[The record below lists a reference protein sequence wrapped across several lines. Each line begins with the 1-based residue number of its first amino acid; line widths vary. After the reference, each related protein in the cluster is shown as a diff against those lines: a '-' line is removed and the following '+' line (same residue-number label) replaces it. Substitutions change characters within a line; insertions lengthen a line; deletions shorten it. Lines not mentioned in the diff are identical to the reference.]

1 MIDKLKELENLENK
15 YKEIGRINS
24 EIESIIANIKN
35 EAGISR
41 EKELLKENERLAEDL
56 KAFHE
61 KMKVREE
68 EIGRLKNSNAVLI
81 EELKE
86 AKKVRRNGE
95 IDKFQNI
102 LAEKMN
108 VELESGVTR
117 RLSNYAEEMKR
128 KVKMLERNLSHEF
141 SDEADSL
148 RDELKKINE
157 KIGNFL
163 EKSNRKTFENKVFL
177 QEESSVFHNKIKEET
192 ALKEGEFLFE
202 REKKRFV
209 FEKLIGLKGF
219 NFLGIISIFLGVFLV
234 FRTQFAKI
242 LANNYVKSSASYL
255 LGMFFLFAGEKFYQK
270 NKKHF
275 AVGLIGGGIGILYLT
290 TLLSTLY
297 LKLYPMTAGLF
308 ISVILTG
315 LVVILSLRY
324 DSQIIGVLSLIGGYL
339 PYGAYIWVNRS
350 NVQIYYVLAYSL
362 ILQGIVL
369 GVSWKKDWIYSKIFG
384 FVTGV
389 VNMTGLIYYLNH
401 SIHDKIT
408 AFFYIIIFTTAYS
421 FIFLNSH
428 KKENRQSNIIDYIF
442 LSLNLIIK
450 FSLIYSLFDKTT
462 PSWLKAVLVGTVG
475 IIYGFFGD
483 RLKDNKV
490 AKIFYIVALGSF
502 ILIIPLIVPEKF
514 VVIAWGAETALLYF
528 FYRKYKN
535 KEMRYGTI
543 AIYLVS
549 LVSNLIVR
557 EEKYLLVY
565 IQDLMIISFSFIFY
579 FLIKQKNYKTEVRIL
594 NGVFKY
600 LIFAYSIFFINKVVS
615 DAVTS
620 FEAINYGKD
629 VLFGI
634 LLSLF
639 TLRLITYKIKKLQDS
654 FSLKFLVIIEIIY
667 LLFINMFNCVKY
679 IFGSG
684 EWVEENLYS
693 RYPPINF
700 QIYLILL
707 VFVNIYLFM
716 VAKNDIHLCFFRE
729 KEKKPLWILGES
741 MYFLFVA
748 NIILRIY
755 EQSNMLFLGAGLA
768 LDIVGLLLCG
778 YLVWKGF
785 RVPNRNVRRI
795 GLGIGIFF
803 VAKSFLWDFLRF
815 DNSYK
820 LIAYFS
826 MGAILIGTSYIYQT
840 ALKKLEQEVKESLRD
855 KDFGKGEKN
864 EENK

>member
-15 YKEIGRINS
+15 YKEIKRINS
-24 EIESIIANIKN
+24 EIGSIIANIKN

-41 EKELLKENERLAEDL
+41 EKELLEENERLAKDL

-61 KMKVREE
+61 KMKDREE

-86 AKKVRRNGE
+86 AKKVRRNSE

-128 KVKMLERNLSHEF
+128 KVKMLERNLSCEF

-148 RDELKKINE
+148 RDELKKING
-157 KIGNFL
+157 KISDFL

-234 FRTQFAKI
+234 FRTQFVKI
-242 LANNYVKSSASYL
+242 LSNNYVKSSASYL

-339 PYGAYIWVNRS
+339 PYGAYVWVNRS

-408 AFFYIIIFTTAYS
+408 AFFYIVIFTTAYS

-428 KKENRQSNIIDYIF
+428 KKENRQSNIIDYVF
-442 LSLNLIIK
+442 LSLNLIVK

-549 LVSNLIVR
+549 LVSNLIMR

-565 IQDLMIISFSFIFY
+565 IQDLMIISFSFVLY
-579 FLIKQKNYKTEVRIL
+579 FLIKQKSYKKEVRIL
-594 NGVFKY
+594 NGIFKY
-600 LIFAYSIFFINKVVS
+600 LIFTYSVFFINKVVVN
-615 DAVTS
+615 AVTS
-620 FEAINYGKD
+620 FKVINYGED
-629 VLFGI
+629 IF
-634 LLSLF
+634 LSLSVSLF
-639 TLRLITYKIKKLQDS
+639 VLRTVTYKVKKLQDS
-654 FSLKFLVIIEIIY
+654 FSLKFLIIIEIIY
-667 LLFINMFNCVKY
+667 LLFINMINLTLYFFGWSSDILKERVPISY
-679 IFGSG
+679 IFPFF
-684 EWVEENLYS
+684 L
-693 RYPPINF
+693 PI
-700 QIYLILL
+700 LI
-707 VFVNIYLFM
+707 NIYLFM
-716 VAKNDIHLCFFRE
+716 VAKNDIHLCFF
-729 KEKKPLWILGES
+729 KKNEKKPLWILGES
-741 MYFLFVA
+741 IYFLCVA

-755 EQSNMLFLGAGLA
+755 EHSGVLILGAGLA

-785 RVPNRNVRRI
+785 RVPNRNIRRI

-840 ALKKLEQEVKESLRD
+840 ALKKLEQEVKESLSE
-855 KDFGKGEKN
+855 KDFGKGEKD

>member
-1 MIDKLKELENLENK
+1 MIDKIKELENLENK
-15 YKEIGRINS
+15 YKEIGKINS

-41 EKELLKENERLAEDL
+41 EKELLEDNERLAKDL

-61 KMKVREE
+61 KMKVKEE

-86 AKKVRRNGE
+86 ARKIRRNGE

-117 RLSNYAEEMKR
+117 RLSNYAEKMKR

-157 KIGNFL
+157 KIGHFL

-234 FRTQFAKI
+234 FRTQFVKI

-255 LGMFFLFAGEKFYQK
+255 LGMFFLFTGEKFYQK

-339 PYGAYIWVNRS
+339 PYGAYIWVNKS

-389 VNMTGLIYYLNH
+389 VNMTGLVYYLNY

-408 AFFYIIIFTTAYS
+408 AFFYIVIFTTAYS

-450 FSLIYSLFDKTT
+450 FSLIYSLFDKAT
-462 PSWLKAVLVGTVG
+462 PSWLKAILVGTVG

-514 VVIAWGAETALLYF
+514 VVVAWGAETALLYF

-565 IQDLMIISFSFIFY
+565 IQDLMIILFSFVLY
-579 FLIKQKNYKTEVRIL
+579 FLIKQKSYKTEVRIL
-594 NGVFKY
+594 NGIFKY
-600 LIFAYSIFFINKVVS
+600 LIFAYSIFFINKVVF
-615 DAVTS
+615 DVVTS
-620 FEAINYGKD
+620 FETINYGKD
-629 VLFGI
+629 VLFGV
-634 LLSLF
+634 LFSLF
-639 TLRLITYKIKKLQDS
+639 ILRTVTYKIKKLQDS
-654 FSLKFLVIIEIIY
+654 FSLRFLVIIEIIY
-667 LLFINMFNCVKY
+667 LLFINM
-679 IFGSG
+679 
-684 EWVEENLYS
+684 
-693 RYPPINF
+693 INF
-700 QIYLILL
+700 ILYISGWSWNIQEEKIPISYLLSLILL
-707 VFVNIYLFM
+707 IFVNLYLFI
-716 VAKNDIHLCFFRE
+716 VAKNDIHLCFF
-729 KEKKPLWILGES
+729 KKNEKKPLWILGES
-741 MYFLFVA
+741 IYFLCVA

-755 EQSNMLFLGAGLA
+755 EHSGVLILGAGLA

-785 RVPNRNVRRI
+785 KVPNRNVRRI

-840 ALKKLEQEVKESLRD
+840 ALKKLEQEVKESLSGT
-855 KDFGKGEKN
+855 DFGEGEKD

>member
-15 YKEIGRINS
+15 YKKIGRINS

-41 EKELLKENERLAEDL
+41 EKELLEENERLAKDL

-157 KIGNFL
+157 KIGDFL
-163 EKSNRKTFENKVFL
+163 EKSNRKTFENKTFL

-192 ALKEGEFLFE
+192 ALKEREFLFE

-401 SIHDKIT
+401 SVHDKIT
-408 AFFYIIIFTTAYS
+408 AFFYIVIFTTAYS

-514 VVIAWGAETALLYF
+514 VVVAWGAETALLYF

-565 IQDLMIISFSFIFY
+565 IQDLMIISFSFVLY
-579 FLIKQKNYKTEVRIL
+579 FLIKQKSYKTEVRIL
-594 NGVFKY
+594 NGIFKY
-600 LIFAYSIFFINKVVS
+600 LIFTYSIFFANKVVF
-615 DAVTS
+615 DVVTS
-620 FEAINYGKD
+620 FETINYGKD
-629 VLFGI
+629 VLFGV
-634 LLSLF
+634 LFSLF
-639 TLRLITYKIKKLQDS
+639 ILRTVTYKIKKLQDS

-667 LLFINMFNCVKY
+667 LLFINM
-679 IFGSG
+679 
-684 EWVEENLYS
+684 
-693 RYPPINF
+693 INF
-700 QIYLILL
+700 ILYISGWSWNIQEEKIPISYLLSLILL
-707 VFVNIYLFM
+707 IFVNFYLFI
-716 VAKNDIHLCFFRE
+716 VAKNDIHLCFF
-729 KEKKPLWILGES
+729 KKNEKKPLWILEES
-741 MYFLFVA
+741 IYFLCVA

-855 KDFGKGEKN
+855 KDFEKGEKN

>member
-41 EKELLKENERLAEDL
+41 EKELLEENERLAKDL

-61 KMKVREE
+61 KMKDREE

-86 AKKVRRNGE
+86 AKKVRRNSE

-128 KVKMLERNLSHEF
+128 KVKILERNLSHEF
-141 SDEADSL
+141 SDEADAL
-148 RDELKKINE
+148 RDELKKVNE
-157 KIGNFL
+157 KIGDFL

-339 PYGAYIWVNRS
+339 PYGAYIWVNKS

-389 VNMTGLIYYLNH
+389 VNMTGLVYYLNY
-401 SIHDKIT
+401 SIHNKIT
-408 AFFYIIIFTTAYS
+408 AFFYIVIFTTAYS

-502 ILIIPLIVPEKF
+502 ILIIPLIVPEEF
-514 VVIAWGAETALLYF
+514 VVVAWGAETALLYF
-528 FYRKYKN
+528 FYKKYKN

-565 IQDLMIISFSFIFY
+565 IQDLMIISFSFVLY
-579 FLIKQKNYKTEVRIL
+579 FRIKPKNYKTEVRIL
-594 NGVFKY
+594 NGIFKY
-600 LIFAYSIFFINKVVS
+600 LIFAYSIFFINKAVFN
-615 DAVTS
+615 AVTS
-620 FEAINYGKD
+620 FETINYGKD

-639 TLRLITYKIKKLQDS
+639 TLRLVTYKIKKLQDS

-667 LLFINMFNCVKY
+667 LLFINM
-679 IFGSG
+679 
-684 EWVEENLYS
+684 
-693 RYPPINF
+693 INF
-700 QIYLILL
+700 ILYISGWSWNIQEEKIPISYLLSLILL
-707 VFVNIYLFM
+707 IFVNFYLFI
-716 VAKNDIHLCFFRE
+716 VAKNDIHLCFF
-729 KEKKPLWILGES
+729 KKNEKKPLWILGES
-741 MYFLFVA
+741 IYFLCVA

-755 EQSNMLFLGAGLA
+755 EHSGVLILGAGLA

-785 RVPNRNVRRI
+785 KVPNRNIRRI

-803 VAKSFLWDFLRF
+803 VAKSFFWDFLRF
-815 DNSYK
+815 DNFYK

-840 ALKKLEQEVKESLRD
+840 ALKKLEQEVKESLSD
-855 KDFGKGEKN
+855 TDFGKGEKN

>member
-41 EKELLKENERLAEDL
+41 EKELLEENERLAKDL

-68 EIGRLKNSNAVLI
+68 ETGRLKNSNAVLI

-86 AKKVRRNGE
+86 ARKIRRNGE

-128 KVKMLERNLSHEF
+128 KVKMLERNLSCEF

-148 RDELKKINE
+148 RDELKKIDG
-157 KIGNFL
+157 KIGDFL

-339 PYGAYIWVNRS
+339 PYGAYIWVNKS

-389 VNMTGLIYYLNH
+389 VNMTGLVYYLNH

-408 AFFYIIIFTTAYS
+408 AFFYIVIFTTAYS

-514 VVIAWGAETALLYF
+514 VVVAWGAETALLYF

-535 KEMRYGTI
+535 REMRYGTI
-543 AIYLVS
+543 VIYLVS

-565 IQDLMIISFSFIFY
+565 IQDLMIISFSFVLY
-579 FLIKQKNYKTEVRIL
+579 FLIKQKSYKTEVRIL
-594 NGVFKY
+594 NGIFKY
-600 LIFAYSIFFINKVVS
+600 LIFAYSIFFINKVVFN
-615 DAVTS
+615 AVTS

-639 TLRLITYKIKKLQDS
+639 TLRLVTYKIKKLQDS

-667 LLFINMFNCVKY
+667 LLFINM
-679 IFGSG
+679 
-684 EWVEENLYS
+684 
-693 RYPPINF
+693 INF
-700 QIYLILL
+700 ILYISGWSWNVQEEKIPISYLLSLILL
-707 VFVNIYLFM
+707 IFVNLYLFI
-716 VAKNDIHLCFFRE
+716 VAKNDIHLCFFR
-729 KEKKPLWILGES
+729 KNEKKPLWILGES
-741 MYFLFVA
+741 IYFLCVA

-755 EQSNMLFLGAGLA
+755 EHSGVLILGAGLA

-840 ALKKLEQEVKESLRD
+840 ALKKLEQEVKESLSD
-855 KDFGKGEKN
+855 TDFGKGEKN

>member
-15 YKEIGRINS
+15 YKEIGKLNS
-24 EIESIIANIKN
+24 EIESIIENIKN

-41 EKELLKENERLAEDL
+41 EKELLEDNERLAKDL
-56 KAFHE
+56 KTFHE
-61 KMKVREE
+61 KIKVREE

-95 IDKFQNI
+95 IDRFQNI

-108 VELESGVTR
+108 VELENGVTR
-117 RLSNYAEEMKR
+117 RISNYEEEMKR

-148 RDELKKINE
+148 RGELKKINE
-157 KIGNFL
+157 KIGDFL

-339 PYGAYIWVNRS
+339 PYGAYIWVNKS
-350 NVQIYYVLAYSL
+350 NVQIYYVLVYSL

-389 VNMTGLIYYLNH
+389 VNMTGLVYYLNH

-408 AFFYIIIFTTAYS
+408 AFFYIVIFTTAYS

-462 PSWLKAVLVGTVG
+462 PSWLKAVLVATVG

-502 ILIIPLIVPEKF
+502 ILIIPLIVPEEF
-514 VVIAWGAETALLYF
+514 VVVAWGAETALLYF

-565 IQDLMIISFSFIFY
+565 IQDLMIISFSFVLY
-579 FLIKQKNYKTEVRIL
+579 FLIKQKSYKKEVRIL
-594 NGVFKY
+594 NGIFKY
-600 LIFAYSIFFINKVVS
+600 LIFIYSIFFINKVVF
-615 DAVTS
+615 DVVTS
-620 FEAINYGKD
+620 FKMINYGED
-629 VLFGI
+629 IF
-634 LLSLF
+634 LSLLVSLF
-639 TLRLITYKIKKLQDS
+639 VLRTVTYKTKKLQDS
-654 FSLKFLVIIEIIY
+654 FSLKFLIIIEIIY
-667 LLFINMFNCVKY
+667 LLFINMINLILYFFGWSSDILKERVPISY
-679 IFGSG
+679 IFPFF
-684 EWVEENLYS
+684 L
-693 RYPPINF
+693 PI
-700 QIYLILL
+700 L
-707 VFVNIYLFM
+707 VNIYLFM
-716 VAKNDIHLCFFRE
+716 VAKNDIHLCFF
-729 KEKKPLWILGES
+729 KKNEKKPLWILGES
-741 MYFLFVA
+741 IYFLFVA

-755 EQSNMLFLGAGLA
+755 EHSGVLILGAGLA

-840 ALKKLEQEVKESLRD
+840 ALKKLEQEVKESLSGT
-855 KDFGKGEKN
+855 DFGKGEKN

>member
-41 EKELLKENERLAEDL
+41 EKELLEENERLAKDL

-61 KMKVREE
+61 KMKIREE

-86 AKKVRRNGE
+86 ARKIRRNSE

-102 LAEKMN
+102 LAEKLN

-128 KVKMLERNLSHEF
+128 KVKMLEKNLSHEF

-148 RDELKKINE
+148 RDELKKING
-157 KIGNFL
+157 KIGDFL

-177 QEESSVFHNKIKEET
+177 QEESSVFHNKIKEEA

-234 FRTQFAKI
+234 FRIQFAKI

-339 PYGAYIWVNRS
+339 PYGAYILVNRS

-401 SIHDKIT
+401 SIHDKIM
-408 AFFYIIIFTTAYS
+408 AFFYIVIFTTVYS

-502 ILIIPLIVPEKF
+502 ILIIPLIVSEQF
-514 VVIAWGAETALLYF
+514 VVVAWGAETALLYF

-565 IQDLMIISFSFIFY
+565 IQDLMIISFSFVLY
-579 FLIKQKNYKTEVRIL
+579 FLIKQKSYKTEVRIL
-594 NGVFKY
+594 NGIFKY
-600 LIFAYSIFFINKVVS
+600 LIFTYSIFFINKVVFNI
-615 DAVTS
+615 VTS
-620 FEAINYGKD
+620 FEKINYGKD
-629 VLFGI
+629 ALFCI
-634 LLSLF
+634 LVSLF
-639 TLRLITYKIKKLQDS
+639 ILRTVTYRVKKLQDS
-654 FSLKFLVIIEIIY
+654 FSLRFLVIIEIIY
-667 LLFINMFNCVKY
+667 LLFINMYNFFLY
-679 IFGSG
+679 FSG
-684 EWVEENLYS
+684 WSWNIQEEKI
-693 RYPPINF
+693 PIS
-700 QIYLILL
+700 YLLSLILL
-707 VFVNIYLFM
+707 IFVNLYLFI

-741 MYFLFVA
+741 IYFLFVA

-840 ALKKLEQEVKESLRD
+840 ALKKLEKEVKESLSD

>member
-41 EKELLKENERLAEDL
+41 EKELLEENERLVKDL

-86 AKKVRRNGE
+86 AKKVRRNSE

-102 LAEKMN
+102 LAEKMK

-128 KVKMLERNLSHEF
+128 KVKMLEKNLSHEF

-148 RDELKKINE
+148 RDELKKING
-157 KIGNFL
+157 KIGDFL
-163 EKSNRKTFENKVFL
+163 EKSNRKTVENKVVL

-234 FRTQFAKI
+234 FRIQFAKI

-408 AFFYIIIFTTAYS
+408 AFFYIVIFTTAYS

-450 FSLIYSLFDKTT
+450 FSLIYSLFDNTT

-514 VVIAWGAETALLYF
+514 VVVAWGAETALLYF

-535 KEMRYGTI
+535 REMRYGTI

-565 IQDLMIISFSFIFY
+565 IQDLMIISFSFVLY
-579 FLIKQKNYKTEVRIL
+579 FLIKQKSYKTEVRIL
-594 NGVFKY
+594 NGIFKY
-600 LIFAYSIFFINKVVS
+600 LIFAYSIFFINKVVF
-615 DAVTS
+615 DVVTS

-629 VLFGI
+629 VLFGV
-634 LLSLF
+634 LFSLF
-639 TLRLITYKIKKLQDS
+639 ILRTVTYKIKKLQDS

-667 LLFINMFNCVKY
+667 LLFINM
-679 IFGSG
+679 
-684 EWVEENLYS
+684 
-693 RYPPINF
+693 INF
-700 QIYLILL
+700 ILYISGWSWNIQEEKIPISYLLSLILL
-707 VFVNIYLFM
+707 IFVNFYLFI
-716 VAKNDIHLCFFRE
+716 VAKNDIHLCFF
-729 KEKKPLWILGES
+729 KKNEKKPLWILGES
-741 MYFLFVA
+741 IYFLCVA

-755 EQSNMLFLGAGLA
+755 EHSGVLILGAGLA
-768 LDIVGLLLCG
+768 LDIIGLLLCG

-785 RVPNRNVRRI
+785 KVPNRNIRRI

-840 ALKKLEQEVKESLRD
+840 ALKKLEQEVKESLSD
-855 KDFGKGEKN
+855 ADFGKGEKN

>member
-128 KVKMLERNLSHEF
+128 KVKMLEKNLSHEF

-148 RDELKKINE
+148 RDELKKING
-157 KIGNFL
+157 KIGDFL

-192 ALKEGEFLFE
+192 VLKEGEFLFE

-389 VNMTGLIYYLNH
+389 VNMTGLIYYLNY

-408 AFFYIIIFTTAYS
+408 AFFYIVIFTTAYS

-502 ILIIPLIVPEKF
+502 ILIIPLIVPEEF

-535 KEMRYGTI
+535 REMRYGTI

-557 EEKYLLVY
+557 EETYLLVY
-565 IQDLMIISFSFIFY
+565 IQDLMIISFSFVLH
-579 FLIKQKNYKTEVRIL
+579 FLIKQKSYKTEVRIL
-594 NGVFKY
+594 NGIFKY
-600 LIFAYSIFFINKVVS
+600 LIFAYSIFFINKVIFNV
-615 DAVTS
+615 VTS

-639 TLRLITYKIKKLQDS
+639 TLRLVTYKIKKLQDS

-667 LLFINMFNCVKY
+667 LLFINM
-679 IFGSG
+679 
-684 EWVEENLYS
+684 
-693 RYPPINF
+693 INF
-700 QIYLILL
+700 ILYISGWSWNVQEEKIPISYLLSLILL
-707 VFVNIYLFM
+707 IFVNLYLFI
-716 VAKNDIHLCFFRE
+716 VSKNDIHLCFF
-729 KEKKPLWILGES
+729 KKNEKKPLWILGES
-741 MYFLFVA
+741 IYFLCVA

-755 EQSNMLFLGAGLA
+755 EHSGVLILGAGLA

-840 ALKKLEQEVKESLRD
+840 ALKKLEQEVKESLSD
-855 KDFGKGEKN
+855 TDFGKGEKN

>member
-41 EKELLKENERLAEDL
+41 EKELLEENERLAKDL

-128 KVKMLERNLSHEF
+128 KVKMLERNLSCEF

-148 RDELKKINE
+148 RDELKKING
-157 KIGNFL
+157 KIGDFL

-389 VNMTGLIYYLNH
+389 VNMTGLVYYLNY

-408 AFFYIIIFTTAYS
+408 AFFYIVIFTTAYS

-565 IQDLMIISFSFIFY
+565 IQDLMIISFSFVLY
-579 FLIKQKNYKTEVRIL
+579 FLIKQKSYKKEVRIL
-594 NGVFKY
+594 NGIFKY
-600 LIFAYSIFFINKVVS
+600 LIFAYSIFFINKVVFNV
-615 DAVTS
+615 VTS
-620 FEAINYGKD
+620 FETINYGKD
-629 VLFGI
+629 VLFGV
-634 LLSLF
+634 LFSLF
-639 TLRLITYKIKKLQDS
+639 ILRTVTYKIKKLQDS

-667 LLFINMFNCVKY
+667 LLFINM
-679 IFGSG
+679 
-684 EWVEENLYS
+684 
-693 RYPPINF
+693 INF
-700 QIYLILL
+700 ILYISGWSWNIQEEKIPISYLLSLILL
-707 VFVNIYLFM
+707 IFVNFYLFI
-716 VAKNDIHLCFFRE
+716 VAKNDIHLCFF
-729 KEKKPLWILGES
+729 KKNEKKPLWILGES
-741 MYFLFVA
+741 IYFLCVA

-755 EQSNMLFLGAGLA
+755 EHSGVLILGAGLA

-840 ALKKLEQEVKESLRD
+840 ALKKLEQEVKESLSD
-855 KDFGKGEKN
+855 TDFGKGEKN

>member
-41 EKELLKENERLAEDL
+41 EKELLEENERLAKDL

-128 KVKMLERNLSHEF
+128 KVKMLERNLFHEF

-148 RDELKKINE
+148 RDELKKING
-157 KIGNFL
+157 KIGAFL
-163 EKSNRKTFENKVFL
+163 EKSNKKTFENKMFL

-192 ALKEGEFLFE
+192 ALKEVEFLFE

-350 NVQIYYVLAYSL
+350 NIQIYYVLAYSL

-408 AFFYIIIFTTAYS
+408 AFFYIVIFTTAYS

-565 IQDLMIISFSFIFY
+565 IQDLMMISFSFVLY
-579 FLIKQKNYKTEVRIL
+579 FLIKQKSYKTEVRIL
-594 NGVFKY
+594 NGIFKY
-600 LIFAYSIFFINKVVS
+600 LIFTYSIFFVNKVVFNI
-615 DAVTS
+615 VTS

-629 VLFGI
+629 VLFGV
-634 LLSLF
+634 LFSLF
-639 TLRLITYKIKKLQDS
+639 ILRTVTYKIKKLQDS
-654 FSLKFLVIIEIIY
+654 FSLRFLVIIEIIY
-667 LLFINMFNCVKY
+667 LLFINM
-679 IFGSG
+679 
-684 EWVEENLYS
+684 
-693 RYPPINF
+693 INF
-700 QIYLILL
+700 ILYISGWSWNIQEEKIPISYLLSLILL
-707 VFVNIYLFM
+707 IFVNLYLFI
-716 VAKNDIHLCFFRE
+716 VAKNDIHLCFF
-729 KEKKPLWILGES
+729 KKNEKKPLWILGES
-741 MYFLFVA
+741 IYFLCVA

-755 EQSNMLFLGAGLA
+755 EHSGVLILGAGLA

-785 RVPNRNVRRI
+785 RVPNRNIRRI

-803 VAKSFLWDFLRF
+803 VAKSFLLDFLRF

-840 ALKKLEQEVKESLRD
+840 ALKKLEQEVKESLSD
-855 KDFGKGEKN
+855 TDFGKGEKN

>member
-41 EKELLKENERLAEDL
+41 EKELLEENERLVKDL

-86 AKKVRRNGE
+86 AKKVRRNSE

-102 LAEKMN
+102 LAEKMK

-128 KVKMLERNLSHEF
+128 KVKMLEKNLSHEF

-148 RDELKKINE
+148 RDELKKING
-157 KIGNFL
+157 KIGDFL

-234 FRTQFAKI
+234 FRIQFAKI

-408 AFFYIIIFTTAYS
+408 AFFYIVIFTTAYS

-450 FSLIYSLFDKTT
+450 FSLIYSLFDNTT

-514 VVIAWGAETALLYF
+514 VVVAWGAETALLYF

-535 KEMRYGTI
+535 REMRYGTI

-565 IQDLMIISFSFIFY
+565 IQDLMIISFSFVLY
-579 FLIKQKNYKTEVRIL
+579 FLIKQKSYKTEVRIL
-594 NGVFKY
+594 NGIFKY
-600 LIFAYSIFFINKVVS
+600 LIFAYSIFFINKVVF
-615 DAVTS
+615 DVVTS

-629 VLFGI
+629 VLFGV
-634 LLSLF
+634 LFSLF
-639 TLRLITYKIKKLQDS
+639 ILRTVTYKIKKLQDS

-667 LLFINMFNCVKY
+667 LLFINM
-679 IFGSG
+679 
-684 EWVEENLYS
+684 
-693 RYPPINF
+693 INF
-700 QIYLILL
+700 ILYISGWSWNIQEEKIPISYLLSLILL
-707 VFVNIYLFM
+707 IFVNFYLFI
-716 VAKNDIHLCFFRE
+716 VAKNDIHLCFF
-729 KEKKPLWILGES
+729 KKNEKKPLWILGES
-741 MYFLFVA
+741 IYFLCVA

-755 EQSNMLFLGAGLA
+755 EDSGVLILGAGLA

-840 ALKKLEQEVKESLRD
+840 ALKKLEQEVKESLSD
-855 KDFGKGEKN
+855 KNFGKGEKN

>member
-24 EIESIIANIKN
+24 EIESIISNIKN
-35 EAGISR
+35 EVGISR
-41 EKELLKENERLAEDL
+41 EKELLEENERLAKDL

-68 EIGRLKNSNAVLI
+68 EIRRLKNSNAVLI

-86 AKKVRRNGE
+86 VKKVRRNRE

-117 RLSNYAEEMKR
+117 KLSNYAEEMKR

-148 RDELKKINE
+148 RYELKKINE
-157 KIGNFL
+157 KIGDFL

-192 ALKEGEFLFE
+192 ALKEREFLFE

-242 LANNYVKSSASYL
+242 LSNNYVKSSASYL

-339 PYGAYIWVNRS
+339 PYGAYIWVNKS
-350 NVQIYYVLAYSL
+350 NVRIYYVLAYSL

-389 VNMTGLIYYLNH
+389 VNMAGLVYYLNY

-408 AFFYIIIFTTAYS
+408 AFFYIVIFTTAYS

-450 FSLIYSLFDKTT
+450 FSLIYSLFDKAT

-502 ILIIPLIVPEKF
+502 ILIIPLIVPEEF
-514 VVIAWGAETALLYF
+514 VVVAWGAETALLYF

-535 KEMRYGTI
+535 REMRYGTI

-557 EEKYLLVY
+557 EEKYLLMY
-565 IQDLMIISFSFIFY
+565 IQDLMIISFSFVLY
-579 FLIKQKNYKTEVRIL
+579 FLIKQKSYKTEVRIL
-594 NGVFKY
+594 NGIFKY
-600 LIFAYSIFFINKVVS
+600 LIFTYSIFFINKVVFNV
-615 DAVTS
+615 VTS
-620 FEAINYGKD
+620 FETINYGKD
-629 VLFGI
+629 VLFGV
-634 LLSLF
+634 LFSLF
-639 TLRLITYKIKKLQDS
+639 ILRTVTYKIKRLQDS

-667 LLFINMFNCVKY
+667 LLFINM
-679 IFGSG
+679 
-684 EWVEENLYS
+684 
-693 RYPPINF
+693 INF
-700 QIYLILL
+700 ILYISGWSWNIQEEKIPISYPLSLILL
-707 VFVNIYLFM
+707 IFVNFYLFM
-716 VAKNDIHLCFFRE
+716 VAKNDIHLCFF
-729 KEKKPLWILGES
+729 KKNEKKPLWILGES
-741 MYFLFVA
+741 IYFLCVA

-755 EQSNMLFLGAGLA
+755 EHSGVLILGAGLA

-855 KDFGKGEKN
+855 KDFGKGEKD

>member
-128 KVKMLERNLSHEF
+128 KVKILEKNLDGEF

-148 RDELKKINE
+148 RDELKKING
-157 KIGNFL
+157 KIGDFL

-202 REKKRFV
+202 KEKKRFV

-408 AFFYIIIFTTAYS
+408 AFFYIVIFTTAYS

-535 KEMRYGTI
+535 REMRYGTI

-565 IQDLMIISFSFIFY
+565 IQDLMIISFSFVLY
-579 FLIKQKNYKTEVRIL
+579 FLIKQKSYKKEVRIL
-594 NGVFKY
+594 NGIFKY
-600 LIFAYSIFFINKVVS
+600 LIFAYSIFFINKVIFNV
-615 DAVTS
+615 VTS

-639 TLRLITYKIKKLQDS
+639 TLRLVTYKIKKLQDS

-667 LLFINMFNCVKY
+667 LLFINM
-679 IFGSG
+679 
-684 EWVEENLYS
+684 
-693 RYPPINF
+693 INF
-700 QIYLILL
+700 ILYISGWSWNVQEEKIPISYLLSLILL
-707 VFVNIYLFM
+707 IFVNLYLFI
-716 VAKNDIHLCFFRE
+716 VAKNDIHLCFFR
-729 KEKKPLWILGES
+729 KNEKKPLWILGES
-741 MYFLFVA
+741 IYFLCVA

-755 EQSNMLFLGAGLA
+755 EHSGVLILGAGLA

-785 RVPNRNVRRI
+785 KVPNRNVRRI

-840 ALKKLEQEVKESLRD
+840 ALKKLEQEVKESLSD
-855 KDFGKGEKN
+855 TDFGKGEKN

>member
-41 EKELLKENERLAEDL
+41 EKELLEENERLSKDL

-148 RDELKKINE
+148 RYELKKINE
-157 KIGNFL
+157 KIGDFL

-339 PYGAYIWVNRS
+339 PYGAYIWVNKS

-389 VNMTGLIYYLNH
+389 VNMTGLVYYLNY

-408 AFFYIIIFTTAYS
+408 AFFYIVIFTTAYS

-428 KKENRQSNIIDYIF
+428 KKENRQSTTYAVISDGNFNIGSQKGKENIESIKKSTKQEANKLEKIDYSQMQKEVEQDVATIQAFAKNVGGATDEAYRTMFIAEHRMFTHKVDEKGNPIKDPEILKKINEEADAKGLDRTKYLKQQLEKGRNIYLLHELSDQERNQLQKVTYTDPKTGKTESKYVVAFNGIF
-442 LSLNLIIK
+442 NDRNSAAK
-450 FSLIYSLFDKTT
+450 FAVQNYVAGRDEKTGDINKRLYKDAYFVHH
-462 PSWLKAVLVGTVG
+462 PKANNAFSELLVAG
-475 IIYGFFGD
+475 YEKMFE
-483 RLKDNKV
+483 
-490 AKIFYIVALGSF
+490 GSF
-502 ILIIPLIVPEKF
+502 
-514 VVIAWGAETALLYF
+514 GNLLGMD
-528 FYRKYKN
+528 N
-535 KEMRYGTI
+535 S
-543 AIYLVS
+543 S
-549 LVSNLIVR
+549 LQAMN
-557 EEKYLLVY
+557 
-565 IQDLMIISFSFIFY
+565 MM
-579 FLIKQKNYKTEVRIL
+579 KQ
-594 NGVFKY
+594 
-600 LIFAYSIFFINKVVS
+600 
-615 DAVTS
+615 
-620 FEAINYGKD
+620 YGKD
-629 VLFGI
+629 DLYLGSHSRGTLTVSNALKALNTEDNREKKLLSNTTVKMVGPAADVTRADGYLSQLQTGKERTASNGSIRIENHASDPVGSMPI
-634 LLSLF
+634 LLGGNPATTSENNLN
-639 TLRLITYKIKKLQDS
+639 KG
-654 FSLKFLVIIEIIY
+654 LVERISD
-667 LLFINMFNCVKY
+667 
-679 IFGSG
+679 IFGDNSS
-684 EWVEENLYS
+684 VHNC
-693 RYPPINF
+693 
-700 QIYLILL
+700 
-707 VFVNIYLFM
+707 
-716 VAKNDIHLCFFRE
+716 H
-729 KEKKPLWILGES
+729 
-741 MYFLFVA
+741 
-748 NIILRIY
+748 
-755 EQSNMLFLGAGLA
+755 
-768 LDIVGLLLCG
+768 
-778 YLVWKGF
+778 
-785 RVPNRNVRRI
+785 
-795 GLGIGIFF
+795 GLGQRQCITDGYRTEGDLKMGNEQTIFNLN
-803 VAKSFLWDFLRF
+803 KS
-815 DNSYK
+815 
-820 LIAYFS
+820 
-826 MGAILIGTSYIYQT
+826 
-840 ALKKLEQEVKESLRD
+840 
-855 KDFGKGEKN
+855 KGE
-864 EENK
+864 

>member
-15 YKEIGRINS
+15 YKEIGKLNS

-41 EKELLKENERLAEDL
+41 EKELLEENERLAKDL
-56 KAFHE
+56 KSFHE
-61 KMKVREE
+61 KVKIREE

-157 KIGNFL
+157 KIGDFL

-339 PYGAYIWVNRS
+339 PYGAYIWMNRS

-389 VNMTGLIYYLNH
+389 INMTGLVYYLNY

-408 AFFYIIIFTTAYS
+408 AFFYIVIFTTAYS

-428 KKENRQSNIIDYIF
+428 KKENRQSNIIDYVF

-502 ILIIPLIVPEKF
+502 ILIIPLIVPEEF
-514 VVIAWGAETALLYF
+514 VVVAWGAETALLYF

-543 AIYLVS
+543 VIYLVS

-565 IQDLMIISFSFIFY
+565 IQDLMIISFSFVLY
-579 FLIKQKNYKTEVRIL
+579 FLIKQKSYKKDVRIL
-594 NGVFKY
+594 NGIFKY
-600 LIFAYSIFFINKVVS
+600 LIFVYSIFFINKVVFNI
-615 DAVTS
+615 VTS

-629 VLFGI
+629 VLFGV
-634 LLSLF
+634 LFSLF
-639 TLRLITYKIKKLQDS
+639 ILRTVTYKIKKLQDS
-654 FSLKFLVIIEIIY
+654 FSLRFLVIIEIIY
-667 LLFINMFNCVKY
+667 LLFINM
-679 IFGSG
+679 
-684 EWVEENLYS
+684 
-693 RYPPINF
+693 INF
-700 QIYLILL
+700 FLYISGWSWNIQEEKIPISYPLFLILL
-707 VFVNIYLFM
+707 IFVNLYLFI
-716 VAKNDIHLCFFRE
+716 VAKNDIHLCFF
-729 KEKKPLWILGES
+729 KKNEKKPLWILGES
-741 MYFLFVA
+741 IYFLCAA

-755 EQSNMLFLGAGLA
+755 EHSDMLSLGAGLA

-785 RVPNRNVRRI
+785 KVPNRNVRRI

-840 ALKKLEQEVKESLRD
+840 ALKKLEQEVKESLSD
-855 KDFGKGEKN
+855 TDFGKGEKN

>member
-41 EKELLKENERLAEDL
+41 EKELLEENERMAKDL

-86 AKKVRRNGE
+86 AKKVRRNSE
-95 IDKFQNI
+95 IDRFQNI

-128 KVKMLERNLSHEF
+128 KVKMLERNLSCEF

-148 RDELKKINE
+148 RDELKKING

-192 ALKEGEFLFE
+192 ALKEGEILFE

-234 FRTQFAKI
+234 FRTQFVKI
-242 LANNYVKSSASYL
+242 LSNNYVKSSASYL

-339 PYGAYIWVNRS
+339 PYGAYIWVNKS

-401 SIHDKIT
+401 SIHDKIM
-408 AFFYIIIFTTAYS
+408 AFFYIVIFTTAYS

-514 VVIAWGAETALLYF
+514 VVVAWGAETALLYF

-565 IQDLMIISFSFIFY
+565 IQDLMIISFSFVLY
-579 FLIKQKNYKTEVRIL
+579 FLIKQKSYKTEVRIL
-594 NGVFKY
+594 NGIFKY
-600 LIFAYSIFFINKVVS
+600 LIFTYSIFFINKVVFNI
-615 DAVTS
+615 VTS

-629 VLFGI
+629 VLFGV
-634 LLSLF
+634 LFSLF
-639 TLRLITYKIKKLQDS
+639 ILRTVTYKIKKLQDS

-667 LLFINMFNCVKY
+667 LLFINM
-679 IFGSG
+679 
-684 EWVEENLYS
+684 
-693 RYPPINF
+693 INF
-700 QIYLILL
+700 ILYISGWSWNIQEEKIPISYPLSLILL
-707 VFVNIYLFM
+707 IFVNFYLFM
-716 VAKNDIHLCFFRE
+716 VAKNDIHLCFF
-729 KEKKPLWILGES
+729 KKNEKKPLWILEES
-741 MYFLFVA
+741 IYFLCVA

-840 ALKKLEQEVKESLRD
+840 ALKKLEKEVKDSLSDR
-855 KDFGKGEKN
+855 DFGKGEKN
-864 EENK
+864 EENN

>member
-1 MIDKLKELENLENK
+1 MIDKIKELENLENK

-35 EAGISR
+35 DAGINR
-41 EKELLKENERLAEDL
+41 EKELLEENERLAKDL

-148 RDELKKINE
+148 RDELRKING
-157 KIGNFL
+157 KIGDFL

-242 LANNYVKSSASYL
+242 LSNNYVKSSASYL

-408 AFFYIIIFTTAYS
+408 AFFYIVIFTTAYS

-428 KKENRQSNIIDYIF
+428 KKENRQSNIIDYVF
-442 LSLNLIIK
+442 LSLNLIVK

-502 ILIIPLIVPEKF
+502 ILIIPLIVPEEF
-514 VVIAWGAETALLYF
+514 VVVAWGAETALLYF

-549 LVSNLIVR
+549 LVSNLIMR

-565 IQDLMIISFSFIFY
+565 IQDLMIISFSFVLY
-579 FLIKQKNYKTEVRIL
+579 FLIKQKSYKKEVRIL
-594 NGVFKY
+594 NGIFKY
-600 LIFAYSIFFINKVVS
+600 LIFTYSVFFINKVVVN
-615 DAVTS
+615 AVTS
-620 FEAINYGKD
+620 FKVINYGED
-629 VLFGI
+629 IF
-634 LLSLF
+634 LSLSVSLF
-639 TLRLITYKIKKLQDS
+639 VLRTVTYKVKKLQDS
-654 FSLKFLVIIEIIY
+654 FSLKFLIIIEIIY
-667 LLFINMFNCVKY
+667 LLFINMINLTLYFFGWSSDILKERVPISY
-679 IFGSG
+679 IFPFF
-684 EWVEENLYS
+684 L
-693 RYPPINF
+693 PI
-700 QIYLILL
+700 LI
-707 VFVNIYLFM
+707 NIYLFM
-716 VAKNDIHLCFFRE
+716 VAKNDIHLCFF
-729 KEKKPLWILGES
+729 KKNEKKPLWILGES
-741 MYFLFVA
+741 IYFLCVA

-755 EQSNMLFLGAGLA
+755 EHSGVLILGAGLA

-785 RVPNRNVRRI
+785 RVPNRNIRRI

-840 ALKKLEQEVKESLRD
+840 ALKKLEQEVKESLSE
-855 KDFGKGEKN
+855 KDFGKGEKD

>member
-1 MIDKLKELENLENK
+1 MIDKIKELENLENK
-15 YKEIGRINS
+15 YKEIGKLNS

-41 EKELLKENERLAEDL
+41 EKKLLEKNERLAKDL
-56 KAFHE
+56 KVFHE

-128 KVKMLERNLSHEF
+128 KVKMLERNLYHEF

-148 RDELKKINE
+148 RDELKKIDG
-157 KIGNFL
+157 KIGDFL

-339 PYGAYIWVNRS
+339 PYGAYIWVNKS

-389 VNMTGLIYYLNH
+389 VNMTGLVYYLNY

-408 AFFYIIIFTTAYS
+408 AFFYIVIFTTAYS

-428 KKENRQSNIIDYIF
+428 KKENRQSNIIDYVF

-514 VVIAWGAETALLYF
+514 VVVAWGAETALLYF

-543 AIYLVS
+543 VIYLVS

-565 IQDLMIISFSFIFY
+565 IQDLMIISFSFVLY
-579 FLIKQKNYKTEVRIL
+579 FLIKQKSYKKEVRIL
-594 NGVFKY
+594 NGIFKY
-600 LIFAYSIFFINKVVS
+600 LIFAYSIFFINKVVIN
-615 DAVTS
+615 AVTS
-620 FEAINYGKD
+620 FKVINYGED
-629 VLFGI
+629 IF
-634 LLSLF
+634 LSLLVSLF
-639 TLRLITYKIKKLQDS
+639 VLRTVTYKVKKLQDS
-654 FSLKFLVIIEIIY
+654 FSLKFLIIVEIIY
-667 LLFINMFNCVKY
+667 LLFINM
-679 IFGSG
+679 
-684 EWVEENLYS
+684 
-693 RYPPINF
+693 IN
-700 QIYLILL
+700 LILYFFGWSSDILKEKILISYVFSLILTIL
-707 VFVNIYLFM
+707 VNLYLFM
-716 VAKNDIHLCFFRE
+716 VAKKDIHLCFFRE

-741 MYFLFVA
+741 IYFLCVA

-755 EQSNMLFLGAGLA
+755 EHSGVLILGAGLA

-803 VAKSFLWDFLRF
+803 VAKSFLLDFLRF

-840 ALKKLEQEVKESLRD
+840 ALKKLEQEVKESLGA
-855 KDFGKGEKN
+855 KDFGEGEKN

>member
-1 MIDKLKELENLENK
+1 MINKLKELENLENK

-41 EKELLKENERLAEDL
+41 EKELLEENERLAKDL

-61 KMKVREE
+61 KVKIREE

-128 KVKMLERNLSHEF
+128 KVKMLERNLSCEF

-148 RDELKKINE
+148 RDELKKIDG
-157 KIGNFL
+157 KIGDFL

-339 PYGAYIWVNRS
+339 PYGAYIWVNKS

-389 VNMTGLIYYLNH
+389 VNMTGLVYYLNY

-408 AFFYIIIFTTAYS
+408 AFFYIVIFTTAYS

-502 ILIIPLIVPEKF
+502 ILIIPLIVPEEF

-565 IQDLMIISFSFIFY
+565 IQDLMIISFSFVLY
-579 FLIKQKNYKTEVRIL
+579 FLIKQKSYKTEVRIL
-594 NGVFKY
+594 NGIFKY
-600 LIFAYSIFFINKVVS
+600 LIFAYSIFFINKVVF
-615 DAVTS
+615 DVVTS
-620 FEAINYGKD
+620 FKMINYGED
-629 VLFGI
+629 IF
-634 LLSLF
+634 LSLLVSLF
-639 TLRLITYKIKKLQDS
+639 VLRTVTYKAKKLQDS
-654 FSLKFLVIIEIIY
+654 FSLKFLIIIEIIY
-667 LLFINMFNCVKY
+667 LLFINMINLILYFFGWSSDILKERVPISY
-679 IFGSG
+679 IFPFF
-684 EWVEENLYS
+684 L
-693 RYPPINF
+693 PI
-700 QIYLILL
+700 L
-707 VFVNIYLFM
+707 VNIYLFM

-741 MYFLFVA
+741 MYFLFIA

-785 RVPNRNVRRI
+785 KVPNRNVRRI

-840 ALKKLEQEVKESLRD
+840 ALKKLEQEVKESLSD
-855 KDFGKGEKN
+855 KDLGKGEKD

>member
-41 EKELLKENERLAEDL
+41 EKELLEENERLTKDL

-86 AKKVRRNGE
+86 AKKVRRNSE

-108 VELESGVTR
+108 VELENGVTR

-128 KVKMLERNLSHEF
+128 KVKMLERNLSCEF

-148 RDELKKINE
+148 RDELKKIDG

-234 FRTQFAKI
+234 FRIQFAKI

-339 PYGAYIWVNRS
+339 PYGAYILVNRS

-408 AFFYIIIFTTAYS
+408 AFFYIVIFTTAYS

-514 VVIAWGAETALLYF
+514 VVVAWGAETALLYF

-565 IQDLMIISFSFIFY
+565 IQDLMMISFSFVLY

-594 NGVFKY
+594 NGIFKY
-600 LIFAYSIFFINKVVS
+600 LIFTYSIFFVNKVVFNI
-615 DAVTS
+615 VTS

-629 VLFGI
+629 VLFGV
-634 LLSLF
+634 LFSLF
-639 TLRLITYKIKKLQDS
+639 ILRTVTYKIKKLQDS
-654 FSLKFLVIIEIIY
+654 FSLRFLVIIEIIY
-667 LLFINMFNCVKY
+667 LLFINM
-679 IFGSG
+679 
-684 EWVEENLYS
+684 
-693 RYPPINF
+693 INF
-700 QIYLILL
+700 ILYISGWSWNIQEEKIPISYLLSLILL
-707 VFVNIYLFM
+707 IFVNFYLFI
-716 VAKNDIHLCFFRE
+716 VSKNDIHLCFF
-729 KEKKPLWILGES
+729 KKNEKKPLWILGES
-741 MYFLFVA
+741 IYFLCVA

-755 EQSNMLFLGAGLA
+755 EHSGVLILGAGLA

-803 VAKSFLWDFLRF
+803 VAKSFLLDFLRF

-840 ALKKLEQEVKESLRD
+840 ALKKLEQEVKESLSD
-855 KDFGKGEKN
+855 TDFGKGEKN

>member
-41 EKELLKENERLAEDL
+41 EKELLEENERLAKDL

-128 KVKMLERNLSHEF
+128 KVKMLERNLSCEF

-148 RDELKKINE
+148 RDELKKING
-157 KIGNFL
+157 KIGDFL

-255 LGMFFLFAGEKFYQK
+255 LGMFFLFAGERFYQK

-401 SIHDKIT
+401 SVNDKIA
-408 AFFYIIIFTTAYS
+408 AFFYIVIFTTAYS

-514 VVIAWGAETALLYF
+514 VVVAWGAETALLYF

-535 KEMRYGTI
+535 REMRYGTI

-565 IQDLMIISFSFIFY
+565 IQDLMIISFSFILY
-579 FLIKQKNYKTEVRIL
+579 FLIKQKSYKKEVRIL
-594 NGVFKY
+594 NGIFKY
-600 LIFAYSIFFINKVVS
+600 LIFTYSIFFINKVVIN
-615 DAVTS
+615 AVTS
-620 FEAINYGKD
+620 FKVINYGED
-629 VLFGI
+629 IF
-634 LLSLF
+634 LSLLVSLF
-639 TLRLITYKIKKLQDS
+639 VLRTVTYKAKKLQDS
-654 FSLKFLVIIEIIY
+654 FSLKFLIIIEIIY
-667 LLFINMFNCVKY
+667 LLFINMINLILYFFGWSSDILKERVPISY
-679 IFGSG
+679 IFPFF
-684 EWVEENLYS
+684 L
-693 RYPPINF
+693 PI
-700 QIYLILL
+700 LI
-707 VFVNIYLFM
+707 NIYLFM
-716 VAKNDIHLCFFRE
+716 VAKNDIHLCFF
-729 KEKKPLWILGES
+729 KKNEKKPLWILGES
-741 MYFLFVA
+741 IYFLFVA

-785 RVPNRNVRRI
+785 KVPNRNVRRI

-840 ALKKLEQEVKESLRD
+840 ALKKLEQEVKESLSD
-855 KDFGKGEKN
+855 TDFGKGEKN

>member
-15 YKEIGRINS
+15 YKEIGKLNS

-41 EKELLKENERLAEDL
+41 EKELLEENERLAKDL

-61 KMKVREE
+61 KVKIREE

-81 EELKE
+81 EEWKE
-86 AKKVRRNGE
+86 AKKVRKNGE

-108 VELESGVTR
+108 VELESGVTK

-128 KVKMLERNLSHEF
+128 KVKILERNLSCEF

-148 RDELKKINE
+148 RDELKKING
-157 KIGNFL
+157 KIGDFL

-177 QEESSVFHNKIKEET
+177 QEESSVFHNKIKEEA

-339 PYGAYIWVNRS
+339 PYGAYIWVNKS

-389 VNMTGLIYYLNH
+389 VNMTGLVYYLNYN
-401 SIHDKIT
+401 IHDKIT
-408 AFFYIIIFTTAYS
+408 AFFYIVIFTTAYS

-502 ILIIPLIVPEKF
+502 ILIIPLIVPEEF
-514 VVIAWGAETALLYF
+514 VVVAWGAETALLYF

-557 EEKYLLVY
+557 EETYLLVH
-565 IQDLMIISFSFIFY
+565 IQDLMIISFSFVLY
-579 FLIKQKNYKTEVRIL
+579 FLIKQKSYKKEVRIL
-594 NGVFKY
+594 NGIFKY
-600 LIFAYSIFFINKVVS
+600 LIFVYSIFFINKAVFNV
-615 DAVTS
+615 VTS
-620 FEAINYGKD
+620 FKMIDYGED
-629 VLFGI
+629 IF
-634 LLSLF
+634 LSLLVSLF
-639 TLRLITYKIKKLQDS
+639 VLRTVTYKVKKLQDS
-654 FSLKFLVIIEIIY
+654 FSLKFLIIIEIIY
-667 LLFINMFNCVKY
+667 LLFINMINLIQYFFGWSSDILKERVPISY
-679 IFGSG
+679 IFPFF
-684 EWVEENLYS
+684 L
-693 RYPPINF
+693 PI
-700 QIYLILL
+700 L
-707 VFVNIYLFM
+707 VNIYLFM
-716 VAKNDIHLCFFRE
+716 VAKNDIHLCFF
-729 KEKKPLWILGES
+729 KKNEKKPLWILGES
-741 MYFLFVA
+741 IYFLFVA

-785 RVPNRNVRRI
+785 KVPNRNVRRI

>member
-1 MIDKLKELENLENK
+1 MIDKIKELENLENK
-15 YKEIGRINS
+15 YKEIGKLNS

-41 EKELLKENERLAEDL
+41 EKELLEDNERLAKDL
-56 KAFHE
+56 TAFHE

-128 KVKMLERNLSHEF
+128 KVKMLERNLYHEF

-148 RDELKKINE
+148 RDELKKIDG
-157 KIGNFL
+157 KIGDFL

-234 FRTQFAKI
+234 FRTQFVKI

-275 AVGLIGGGIGILYLT
+275 AVELIGGGIGILYLT

-297 LKLYPMTAGLF
+297 LKLYPITAGLF

-324 DSQIIGVLSLIGGYL
+324 NSQIIGVLSLIGGYL
-339 PYGAYIWVNRS
+339 PYGAYIWVNKS

-408 AFFYIIIFTTAYS
+408 AFFYIVIFTTAYS

-514 VVIAWGAETALLYF
+514 VVVAWGAETALLYF

-565 IQDLMIISFSFIFY
+565 IQDLMIISFSFVLY
-579 FLIKQKNYKTEVRIL
+579 FLIKQKSYKTEVRIL
-594 NGVFKY
+594 NGIFKY
-600 LIFAYSIFFINKVVS
+600 LIFAYSIFFINKVVFNV
-615 DAVTS
+615 VTS
-620 FEAINYGKD
+620 FKMINYGED
-629 VLFGI
+629 IF
-634 LLSLF
+634 LSLLVSLF
-639 TLRLITYKIKKLQDS
+639 VLRTVTYKAKKLQDS
-654 FSLKFLVIIEIIY
+654 FSLKFLIIIEIIY
-667 LLFINMFNCVKY
+667 LLFINMINLILYFFGWSSDILKERVPISY
-679 IFGSG
+679 IFPFF
-684 EWVEENLYS
+684 L
-693 RYPPINF
+693 PI
-700 QIYLILL
+700 L
-707 VFVNIYLFM
+707 VNIYLFM
-716 VAKNDIHLCFFRE
+716 VAKNDIHLCFF
-729 KEKKPLWILGES
+729 KKNEKKPLWILGES
-741 MYFLFVA
+741 IYFLFVA

-755 EQSNMLFLGAGLA
+755 EHSGVLILGAGLA

-840 ALKKLEQEVKESLRD
+840 ALKKLEQEVKESLSGT
-855 KDFGKGEKN
+855 DFGKGEKN

>member
-41 EKELLKENERLAEDL
+41 EKELLEENERLAKDL

-61 KMKVREE
+61 KVKIREE

-128 KVKMLERNLSHEF
+128 KVKMLERNLSCEF

-148 RDELKKINE
+148 RDELKKIDG
-157 KIGNFL
+157 KIGDFL

-209 FEKLIGLKGF
+209 FEKLIGFKGF

-389 VNMTGLIYYLNH
+389 VNMTGLVYYLNH

-483 RLKDNKV
+483 SLKDNKV

-514 VVIAWGAETALLYF
+514 VVVAWGAETALLYF

-543 AIYLVS
+543 VIYLVS

-557 EEKYLLVY
+557 EEAYLLVY
-565 IQDLMIISFSFIFY
+565 IQDLMIISFSFVLY
-579 FLIKQKNYKTEVRIL
+579 FLIKQKSYKTEVRIL
-594 NGVFKY
+594 NGIFKY
-600 LIFAYSIFFINKVVS
+600 LIFAYSIFFVNKVIFNV
-615 DAVTS
+615 VTS

-639 TLRLITYKIKKLQDS
+639 TLRLVTYKIKKLQDS

-667 LLFINMFNCVKY
+667 LLFINM
-679 IFGSG
+679 
-684 EWVEENLYS
+684 
-693 RYPPINF
+693 INF
-700 QIYLILL
+700 ILYISGWSWNVQEEKIPISYLLSLILL
-707 VFVNIYLFM
+707 IFVNLYLFI
-716 VAKNDIHLCFFRE
+716 VAKNDIHLCFFR
-729 KEKKPLWILGES
+729 KNEKKPLWILGES
-741 MYFLFVA
+741 IYFLCVA

-755 EQSNMLFLGAGLA
+755 EHSGVLILGAGLA

-840 ALKKLEQEVKESLRD
+840 ALKKLEQEVKESLSD
-855 KDFGKGEKN
+855 TDFGKGEKN

>member
-1 MIDKLKELENLENK
+1 MIDKLKELQNLENK

-86 AKKVRRNGE
+86 AKKVRRNSE

-148 RDELKKINE
+148 RDELKKING
-157 KIGNFL
+157 KIGDFL
-163 EKSNRKTFENKVFL
+163 EKSNKKTFENKVFL
-177 QEESSVFHNKIKEET
+177 QEESLVFHNKIKQER

-389 VNMTGLIYYLNH
+389 VNMTGLVYYLNY

-408 AFFYIIIFTTAYS
+408 AFFYIVIFTTAYS

-428 KKENRQSNIIDYIF
+428 KKENRQSNIIDYVF

-450 FSLIYSLFDKTT
+450 FSLIYNLFDKTT

-514 VVIAWGAETALLYF
+514 VVVAWGAETALLYF

-565 IQDLMIISFSFIFY
+565 IQDLMIILFSFVLY
-579 FLIKQKNYKTEVRIL
+579 FLIKQKSYKTEVRIL
-594 NGVFKY
+594 NGIFKY
-600 LIFAYSIFFINKVVS
+600 LIFAYSIFFVNKVVFNI
-615 DAVTS
+615 VTS
-620 FEAINYGKD
+620 FETINYGKD
-629 VLFGI
+629 VLFGV
-634 LLSLF
+634 LFSLF
-639 TLRLITYKIKKLQDS
+639 ILRTVTYKIKKLQDS
-654 FSLKFLVIIEIIY
+654 FSLRFLVIIEIIY
-667 LLFINMFNCVKY
+667 LLFINM
-679 IFGSG
+679 
-684 EWVEENLYS
+684 
-693 RYPPINF
+693 INF
-700 QIYLILL
+700 ILYISGWSWNIQEEKIPISYLLSLILL
-707 VFVNIYLFM
+707 IFVNLYLFI
-716 VAKNDIHLCFFRE
+716 VAKNDIHLCFF
-729 KEKKPLWILGES
+729 KKNEKKPLWILGES
-741 MYFLFVA
+741 IYFLCVA

-755 EQSNMLFLGAGLA
+755 EHSGVLILGAGLA

-778 YLVWKGF
+778 YLIWKGF
-785 RVPNRNVRRI
+785 KVPNRNVRRI

-840 ALKKLEQEVKESLRD
+840 ALKKLEQEVKESLSGT
-855 KDFGKGEKN
+855 DFGEGEKD

>member
-15 YKEIGRINS
+15 YREIGRINS

-128 KVKMLERNLSHEF
+128 KVKMLERNLSCEF

-148 RDELKKINE
+148 RDELKKIDG
-157 KIGNFL
+157 KIGDFL
-163 EKSNRKTFENKVFL
+163 EKSNRKTFENKIFL

-324 DSQIIGVLSLIGGYL
+324 DSQVIGVLSLIGGYL
-339 PYGAYIWVNRS
+339 PYGAYIWVNKS

-389 VNMTGLIYYLNH
+389 VNMTGLVYYLNY

-408 AFFYIIIFTTAYS
+408 AFFYIVIFTTAYS

-502 ILIIPLIVPEKF
+502 ILIIPLIVPEQF
-514 VVIAWGAETALLYF
+514 VVVAWGAETALLYF

-557 EEKYLLVY
+557 EETYLLVY
-565 IQDLMIISFSFIFY
+565 IQDLMIISFSFVLY
-579 FLIKQKNYKTEVRIL
+579 FLIKQKSYKTEVRIL
-594 NGVFKY
+594 NGIFKY

-639 TLRLITYKIKKLQDS
+639 TLRLVTYKIKKLQDS

-667 LLFINMFNCVKY
+667 LLFINM
-679 IFGSG
+679 
-684 EWVEENLYS
+684 
-693 RYPPINF
+693 INF
-700 QIYLILL
+700 ILYISGWSWNVQEEKIPISYLLSLILL
-707 VFVNIYLFM
+707 IFVNLYLFI
-716 VAKNDIHLCFFRE
+716 VAKNDIHLCFFR
-729 KEKKPLWILGES
+729 KNEKKPLWILGES
-741 MYFLFVA
+741 IYFLCVA

-755 EQSNMLFLGAGLA
+755 EHSGVLILGAGLA

-785 RVPNRNVRRI
+785 RVSNRNVRRI

-840 ALKKLEQEVKESLRD
+840 ALKKLEQEVKESLSD
-855 KDFGKGEKN
+855 TDFGKGEKN

>member
-41 EKELLKENERLAEDL
+41 EKELLEDNERLAKDL
-56 KAFHE
+56 TAFHE

-86 AKKVRRNGE
+86 AKKVRRNSE

-108 VELESGVTR
+108 VELERGVTR

-157 KIGNFL
+157 KISDFL

-192 ALKEGEFLFE
+192 TLKEGEFLFE

-339 PYGAYIWVNRS
+339 PYGAYIWVNKS

-389 VNMTGLIYYLNH
+389 VNMTGLVYYLNY

-408 AFFYIIIFTTAYS
+408 AFFYIVIFTTAYS

-514 VVIAWGAETALLYF
+514 VVVAWGAETALLYF
-528 FYRKYKN
+528 FYRKYKT

-565 IQDLMIISFSFIFY
+565 IQDLMIISFSFVLY
-579 FLIKQKNYKTEVRIL
+579 FLIKQKSYKSEVRIL
-594 NGVFKY
+594 NGIFKY
-600 LIFAYSIFFINKVVS
+600 LIFTYSVFFINKVVVN
-615 DAVTS
+615 AVTS
-620 FEAINYGKD
+620 FKVINYGED
-629 VLFGI
+629 IF
-634 LLSLF
+634 LSLSVSLF
-639 TLRLITYKIKKLQDS
+639 VLRTVTYKVKKLQDS
-654 FSLKFLVIIEIIY
+654 FSLKFLIIIEIIY
-667 LLFINMFNCVKY
+667 LLFINMINLILYFFGWSSDILKERVPISY
-679 IFGSG
+679 IFPFF
-684 EWVEENLYS
+684 L
-693 RYPPINF
+693 PI
-700 QIYLILL
+700 LI
-707 VFVNIYLFM
+707 NIYLFM
-716 VAKNDIHLCFFRE
+716 VAKNDIHLCFF
-729 KEKKPLWILGES
+729 KKNEKKPLWILGES
-741 MYFLFVA
+741 IYFLCVA

-755 EQSNMLFLGAGLA
+755 EHSGVLILGAGLA

-785 RVPNRNVRRI
+785 KVPNRNVRRI

-840 ALKKLEQEVKESLRD
+840 ALKKLEQEVKESLD
-855 KDFGKGEKN
+855 AKDFGEGEKD

>member
-15 YKEIGRINS
+15 YREIGRINS
-24 EIESIIANIKN
+24 EIESIIENIKN

-41 EKELLKENERLAEDL
+41 EKELLEENERLSKDL

-61 KMKVREE
+61 KMKDREE

-86 AKKVRRNGE
+86 AKKVRRNGK

-102 LAEKMN
+102 LADKMN

-141 SDEADSL
+141 SDEADAL
-148 RDELKKINE
+148 RDELKKVNE
-157 KIGNFL
+157 KIGDFL

-339 PYGAYIWVNRS
+339 PYGAYIWVNKS

-389 VNMTGLIYYLNH
+389 VNMTGLVYYLNH

-408 AFFYIIIFTTAYS
+408 AFFYIVIFTTAYS

-450 FSLIYSLFDKTT
+450 FSLIYSLFDKAT

-514 VVIAWGAETALLYF
+514 VVVAWGAETALLYF

-535 KEMRYGTI
+535 REMRYGTI

-565 IQDLMIISFSFIFY
+565 IQDFMIISFSFVLY
-579 FLIKQKNYKTEVRIL
+579 FLIKQKSYKTEVRIL
-594 NGVFKY
+594 NGIFKY
-600 LIFAYSIFFINKVVS
+600 LIFAYSIFFINKVVF
-615 DAVTS
+615 DVVTS
-620 FEAINYGKD
+620 FKMINYGED
-629 VLFGI
+629 IF
-634 LLSLF
+634 LSLLVSLF
-639 TLRLITYKIKKLQDS
+639 VLRTVTYKAKKLQDS
-654 FSLKFLVIIEIIY
+654 FSLKFLIIIEIIY
-667 LLFINMFNCVKY
+667 LLFINMINLILYFFGWSSDILKERVPISY
-679 IFGSG
+679 IFPFF
-684 EWVEENLYS
+684 L
-693 RYPPINF
+693 PI
-700 QIYLILL
+700 LI
-707 VFVNIYLFM
+707 NIYLFM
-716 VAKNDIHLCFFRE
+716 VAKNDIHLCFF
-729 KEKKPLWILGES
+729 KKNEKKPLWILGES
-741 MYFLFVA
+741 IYFLFVA

-755 EQSNMLFLGAGLA
+755 EHSGVLILGAGLA

-840 ALKKLEQEVKESLRD
+840 ALKKLEQEVKESLSD
-855 KDFGKGEKN
+855 MDFGKGEKN

>member
-41 EKELLKENERLAEDL
+41 EKELLEENERLVKDL

-86 AKKVRRNGE
+86 AKKVRRNSE

-102 LAEKMN
+102 LAEKMK

-128 KVKMLERNLSHEF
+128 KVKMLEKNLSHEF

-148 RDELKKINE
+148 RDELKKING
-157 KIGNFL
+157 KIGDFL

-234 FRTQFAKI
+234 FRIQFAKI

-408 AFFYIIIFTTAYS
+408 AFFYIVIFTTAYS

-514 VVIAWGAETALLYF
+514 VVVAWGAETALLYF

-535 KEMRYGTI
+535 REMRYGTI

-565 IQDLMIISFSFIFY
+565 IQDLMIISFSFVLY
-579 FLIKQKNYKTEVRIL
+579 FLIKQKSYKTEVRIL
-594 NGVFKY
+594 NGIFKY
-600 LIFAYSIFFINKVVS
+600 LIFAYSIFFINKVVF
-615 DAVTS
+615 DVVTS

-629 VLFGI
+629 VLFGV
-634 LLSLF
+634 LFSLF
-639 TLRLITYKIKKLQDS
+639 ILRTVTYKIKKLQDS

-667 LLFINMFNCVKY
+667 LLFINM
-679 IFGSG
+679 
-684 EWVEENLYS
+684 
-693 RYPPINF
+693 INF
-700 QIYLILL
+700 ILYISGWSWNIQEEKIPISYLLSLILL
-707 VFVNIYLFM
+707 IFVNFYLFI
-716 VAKNDIHLCFFRE
+716 VAKNDIHLCFF
-729 KEKKPLWILGES
+729 KKNEKKPLWILGES
-741 MYFLFVA
+741 IYFLCVA

-755 EQSNMLFLGAGLA
+755 EDSGVLILGAGLA

-840 ALKKLEQEVKESLRD
+840 ALKKLEQEVKESLSD
-855 KDFGKGEKN
+855 KNFGKGEKN

>member
-24 EIESIIANIKN
+24 EIESIISNIKN
-35 EAGISR
+35 EVGISR
-41 EKELLKENERLAEDL
+41 EKELLEENERLAKDL

-68 EIGRLKNSNAVLI
+68 EIRRLKNSNAVLI

-86 AKKVRRNGE
+86 VKKVRRNRE

-117 RLSNYAEEMKR
+117 KLSNYAEEMKR

-148 RDELKKINE
+148 RYELKKINE
-157 KIGNFL
+157 KIGDFL

-242 LANNYVKSSASYL
+242 LSNNYVKSSASYL

-339 PYGAYIWVNRS
+339 PYGAYIWVNKS
-350 NVQIYYVLAYSL
+350 NVRIYYVLAYSL

-389 VNMTGLIYYLNH
+389 VNMAGLVYYLNY

-408 AFFYIIIFTTAYS
+408 AFFYIVIFTTAYS

-450 FSLIYSLFDKTT
+450 FSLIYSLFDKAT

-502 ILIIPLIVPEKF
+502 ILIIPLIVPEEF
-514 VVIAWGAETALLYF
+514 VVVAWGAETALLYF

-535 KEMRYGTI
+535 REMRYGTI

-557 EEKYLLVY
+557 EEKYLLMY
-565 IQDLMIISFSFIFY
+565 IQDLMIISFSFVLY
-579 FLIKQKNYKTEVRIL
+579 FLIKQKSYKTEVRIL
-594 NGVFKY
+594 NGIFKY
-600 LIFAYSIFFINKVVS
+600 LIFTYSIFFINKVVFNI
-615 DAVTS
+615 VTS

-629 VLFGI
+629 VLFGV
-634 LLSLF
+634 LFSLF
-639 TLRLITYKIKKLQDS
+639 ILRTVTYKIKRLQDS

-667 LLFINMFNCVKY
+667 LLFINM
-679 IFGSG
+679 
-684 EWVEENLYS
+684 
-693 RYPPINF
+693 INF
-700 QIYLILL
+700 ILYISGWSWNIQEEKIPISYPLSLILL
-707 VFVNIYLFM
+707 IFVNFYLFM
-716 VAKNDIHLCFFRE
+716 VAKNDIHLCFF
-729 KEKKPLWILGES
+729 KKNEKKPLWILGES
-741 MYFLFVA
+741 IYFLCVA

-755 EQSNMLFLGAGLA
+755 EHSGVLILGAGLA

-855 KDFGKGEKN
+855 KDFGKGEKD

>member
-15 YKEIGRINS
+15 YKEIGKINS
-24 EIESIIANIKN
+24 EIELIIANIKN

-41 EKELLKENERLAEDL
+41 EKELLEKNERLVKDL
-56 KAFHE
+56 KSFHE
-61 KMKVREE
+61 KVKIREE

-242 LANNYVKSSASYL
+242 LSNNYVKSSASYL

-297 LKLYPMTAGLF
+297 LKLYPITAGLF

-324 DSQIIGVLSLIGGYL
+324 NSQIIGVLSLIGGYL
-339 PYGAYIWVNRS
+339 PYGAYIWVNKS

-389 VNMTGLIYYLNH
+389 VNMTGLVYYLNY

-408 AFFYIIIFTTAYS
+408 AFFYIVIFTTAYS

-475 IIYGFFGD
+475 VIYGFFGD
-483 RLKDNKV
+483 RLKNNKV

-502 ILIIPLIVPEKF
+502 ILIIPLIVPEEF
-514 VVIAWGAETALLYF
+514 VVVAWGAETALLYF

-543 AIYLVS
+543 TIYLIS

-565 IQDLMIISFSFIFY
+565 IQDLMIIFFSFVLY
-579 FLIKQKNYKTEVRIL
+579 FLIKQKSYKKEVRIL
-594 NGVFKY
+594 NGIFKY
-600 LIFAYSIFFINKVVS
+600 LIFTYSVFFINKVVVN
-615 DAVTS
+615 AVTS
-620 FEAINYGKD
+620 FKVINYGED
-629 VLFGI
+629 IF
-634 LLSLF
+634 LSLSVSLF
-639 TLRLITYKIKKLQDS
+639 VLRTVTYKVKKLQDS
-654 FSLKFLVIIEIIY
+654 FSLKFLIIIEIIY
-667 LLFINMFNCVKY
+667 LLFINMINLTLYFFGWSSDILKERVPISY
-679 IFGSG
+679 IFPFF
-684 EWVEENLYS
+684 L
-693 RYPPINF
+693 PI
-700 QIYLILL
+700 LI
-707 VFVNIYLFM
+707 NIYLFM

-741 MYFLFVA
+741 IYFLCVA

-755 EQSNMLFLGAGLA
+755 EHSGVLILGAGLA

-785 RVPNRNVRRI
+785 KVPNRNVRRI

-840 ALKKLEQEVKESLRD
+840 ALKKLEQEVKESLSD
-855 KDFGKGEKN
+855 TDFGKGEKN

>member
-41 EKELLKENERLAEDL
+41 EKELLEENERLAKDL
-56 KAFHE
+56 KVFHE

-128 KVKMLERNLSHEF
+128 KVKMLERNLSCEF

-148 RDELKKINE
+148 RDELKKIDG
-157 KIGNFL
+157 KIGDFL

-339 PYGAYIWVNRS
+339 PYGAYIWVNKS

-389 VNMTGLIYYLNH
+389 VNMTGLVYYLNY

-408 AFFYIIIFTTAYS
+408 AFFYIVIFTTAYS

-514 VVIAWGAETALLYF
+514 VVVAWGAETALLYF

-565 IQDLMIISFSFIFY
+565 IQDLMIISFSFVLY
-579 FLIKQKNYKTEVRIL
+579 FLIKQKSYKTEVRIL
-594 NGVFKY
+594 NGIFKY
-600 LIFAYSIFFINKVVS
+600 LIFTYSIFFVNKVVF
-615 DAVTS
+615 DVVTS
-620 FEAINYGKD
+620 FKMISYGED
-629 VLFGI
+629 IF
-634 LLSLF
+634 LSLLVSLF
-639 TLRLITYKIKKLQDS
+639 VLRTVTYKAKKLQDS
-654 FSLKFLVIIEIIY
+654 FSLKFLIIIEIIY
-667 LLFINMFNCVKY
+667 LLFINMINLILYFFGWSSDILKERVPISY
-679 IFGSG
+679 IFPFF
-684 EWVEENLYS
+684 L
-693 RYPPINF
+693 PI
-700 QIYLILL
+700 LI
-707 VFVNIYLFM
+707 NIYLFM
-716 VAKNDIHLCFFRE
+716 VAKNDIHLCFF
-729 KEKKPLWILGES
+729 KKNEKKPLWILGES
-741 MYFLFVA
+741 IYFLCVA

-755 EQSNMLFLGAGLA
+755 EHSGVLILGAGLA

-840 ALKKLEQEVKESLRD
+840 ALKKLEQEVKESLSD

>member
-1 MIDKLKELENLENK
+1 MINKLKELENLENK
-15 YKEIGRINS
+15 YNEIGRINS

-41 EKELLKENERLAEDL
+41 EKELLEDNERLAKDL

-61 KMKVREE
+61 KMKVKEE

-86 AKKVRRNGE
+86 ARKIRRNGE

-117 RLSNYAEEMKR
+117 RLSNYAEKMKR

-157 KIGNFL
+157 KIGHFL

-234 FRTQFAKI
+234 FRTQFVKI

-255 LGMFFLFAGEKFYQK
+255 LGMFFLFTGEKFYQK

-339 PYGAYIWVNRS
+339 PYGAYIWVNKS

-389 VNMTGLIYYLNH
+389 VNMTGLVYYLNY

-408 AFFYIIIFTTAYS
+408 AFFYIVIFTTAYS

-450 FSLIYSLFDKTT
+450 FSLIYSLFDKAT
-462 PSWLKAVLVGTVG
+462 PSWLKAILVGTVG

-514 VVIAWGAETALLYF
+514 VVVAWGAETALLYF

-565 IQDLMIISFSFIFY
+565 IQDLMIISFSFVLY
-579 FLIKQKNYKTEVRIL
+579 FLIKQKSYKTEVRIL
-594 NGVFKY
+594 NGIFKY
-600 LIFAYSIFFINKVVS
+600 LIFAYSIFFINKVVF
-615 DAVTS
+615 DVVTS
-620 FEAINYGKD
+620 FETINYGKD
-629 VLFGI
+629 VLFGV
-634 LLSLF
+634 LFSLF
-639 TLRLITYKIKKLQDS
+639 ILRTVTYKIKKLQDS
-654 FSLKFLVIIEIIY
+654 FSLRFLVIIEIIY
-667 LLFINMFNCVKY
+667 LLFINM
-679 IFGSG
+679 
-684 EWVEENLYS
+684 
-693 RYPPINF
+693 INF
-700 QIYLILL
+700 ILYISGWSWNIQEEKIPISYLLSLILL
-707 VFVNIYLFM
+707 IFVNLYLFI
-716 VAKNDIHLCFFRE
+716 VANNDIHLCFF
-729 KEKKPLWILGES
+729 KKNEKKPLWILGES
-741 MYFLFVA
+741 IYFLCVA

-755 EQSNMLFLGAGLA
+755 EHSGVLILGAGLA

-785 RVPNRNVRRI
+785 KVPNRNVRRI

-840 ALKKLEQEVKESLRD
+840 ALKKLEQEVKESLSGT
-855 KDFGKGEKN
+855 DFGEGEKD

>member
-41 EKELLKENERLAEDL
+41 EKELLEENERLVKDL

-86 AKKVRRNGE
+86 AKKVRRNSE

-102 LAEKMN
+102 LAEKMK

-128 KVKMLERNLSHEF
+128 KVKMLEKNLSHEF

-148 RDELKKINE
+148 RDELKKING
-157 KIGNFL
+157 KIGDFL

-408 AFFYIIIFTTAYS
+408 AFFYIVIFTTAYS

-462 PSWLKAVLVGTVG
+462 PSWLKAVLVATVG

-514 VVIAWGAETALLYF
+514 VVVAWGAETALLYF

-565 IQDLMIISFSFIFY
+565 IQDLMIISFSFVLY
-579 FLIKQKNYKTEVRIL
+579 FLIKQKSYKKEVRIL
-594 NGVFKY
+594 NGIFKY
-600 LIFAYSIFFINKVVS
+600 LIFIYSIFFINKVVF
-615 DAVTS
+615 DVVTS

-629 VLFGI
+629 VLFGV
-634 LLSLF
+634 LFSLF
-639 TLRLITYKIKKLQDS
+639 ILRTVTYKIKKLQDS
-654 FSLKFLVIIEIIY
+654 FSLRFLVIIEIIY
-667 LLFINMFNCVKY
+667 LLFINM
-679 IFGSG
+679 
-684 EWVEENLYS
+684 
-693 RYPPINF
+693 INF
-700 QIYLILL
+700 ILYISGWSRNIQEEKIPISYLLSLILL
-707 VFVNIYLFM
+707 IFVNLYLFI

-741 MYFLFVA
+741 IYFLCVA

-755 EQSNMLFLGAGLA
+755 EHSGVLILGAGLA
-768 LDIVGLLLCG
+768 LNIVGLLLCG
-778 YLVWKGF
+778 YLVRKGF

-840 ALKKLEQEVKESLRD
+840 ALKKLEQEVKESLSD
-855 KDFGKGEKN
+855 TDFGKGEKN

>member
-15 YKEIGRINS
+15 YKEIGKLNS

-41 EKELLKENERLAEDL
+41 EKELLEENERLAKDL

-128 KVKMLERNLSHEF
+128 KVKMLERNLSCEF

-148 RDELKKINE
+148 RDELKKIDG
-157 KIGNFL
+157 KIGDFL

-339 PYGAYIWVNRS
+339 PYGAYIWVNKS

-389 VNMTGLIYYLNH
+389 VNMTGLVYYLNH

-408 AFFYIIIFTTAYS
+408 AFFYIVIFTTAYS

-450 FSLIYSLFDKTT
+450 FSLIYSLFDKAT

-514 VVIAWGAETALLYF
+514 VVVAWGAETALLYF

-557 EEKYLLVY
+557 EETYLLVY
-565 IQDLMIISFSFIFY
+565 IQDLMIISFSFVLY
-579 FLIKQKNYKTEVRIL
+579 FLIKQKSYKKEVRIL
-594 NGVFKY
+594 NGIFKY
-600 LIFAYSIFFINKVVS
+600 LIFVYSIFFINKVVFNI
-615 DAVTS
+615 VTS
-620 FEAINYGKD
+620 FETINYGKD
-629 VLFGI
+629 VLFGV
-634 LLSLF
+634 LFSLF
-639 TLRLITYKIKKLQDS
+639 ILRMVTYKIKKLQDS
-654 FSLKFLVIIEIIY
+654 FSLRFLVIIEIIY
-667 LLFINMFNCVKY
+667 LLFINM
-679 IFGSG
+679 
-684 EWVEENLYS
+684 
-693 RYPPINF
+693 INF
-700 QIYLILL
+700 ILYISGWSWNVQEEKIPISYLLSLILL
-707 VFVNIYLFM
+707 IFVNLYLFI
-716 VAKNDIHLCFFRE
+716 VAKNDIHLCFFR
-729 KEKKPLWILGES
+729 KNEKKPLWILGES
-741 MYFLFVA
+741 IYFLCVA

-755 EQSNMLFLGAGLA
+755 EHSGVLILGAGLA

-840 ALKKLEQEVKESLRD
+840 ALKKLEQEVKESLSD
-855 KDFGKGEKN
+855 KDLGKGEKD

>member
-41 EKELLKENERLAEDL
+41 EKELLEENERLAKDL

-128 KVKMLERNLSHEF
+128 KVKMLERNLSCEF

-148 RDELKKINE
+148 RDELKKIDG
-157 KIGNFL
+157 KIGDFL

-339 PYGAYIWVNRS
+339 PYGAYIWVNKS

-389 VNMTGLIYYLNH
+389 VNMTGLVYYLNY

-408 AFFYIIIFTTAYS
+408 AFFYIVIFTTAYS

-514 VVIAWGAETALLYF
+514 VVVAWGAETALLYF

-565 IQDLMIISFSFIFY
+565 IQDLMIISFSFVLY
-579 FLIKQKNYKTEVRIL
+579 FLIKQKSYKTEVRIL
-594 NGVFKY
+594 NGIFKY
-600 LIFAYSIFFINKVVS
+600 LIFAYSIFFINKVVFNI
-615 DAVTS
+615 VTS
-620 FEAINYGKD
+620 FEKINYGKD
-629 VLFGI
+629 ALFCI
-634 LLSLF
+634 LVSLF
-639 TLRLITYKIKKLQDS
+639 VLRTVTYRVKKLQDS

-667 LLFINMFNCVKY
+667 LLFMNMYNFFLY
-679 IFGSG
+679 ISG
-684 EWVEENLYS
+684 WSWNIQEEKI
-693 RYPPINF
+693 PIS
-700 QIYLILL
+700 YLLSLILL
-707 VFVNIYLFM
+707 IFVNFYLFI
-716 VAKNDIHLCFFRE
+716 VAKNDIHLCFF
-729 KEKKPLWILGES
+729 KKNEKKPLWILGES
-741 MYFLFVA
+741 IYFLFVA

-840 ALKKLEQEVKESLRD
+840 ALKKLEQEVKESLSD
-855 KDFGKGEKN
+855 TDFGKGEKN

>member
-1 MIDKLKELENLENK
+1 MIDKIKELENLENK
-15 YKEIGRINS
+15 YKEIGKLNS

-41 EKELLKENERLAEDL
+41 EKKLLEKNERLAKDL
-56 KAFHE
+56 KVFHE

-128 KVKMLERNLSHEF
+128 KVKMLERNLYHEF

-148 RDELKKINE
+148 RDELKKIDG
-157 KIGNFL
+157 KIGDFL

-177 QEESSVFHNKIKEET
+177 QEESSVFHNKIKEEM

-389 VNMTGLIYYLNH
+389 VNMAGLIYYLNH
-401 SIHDKIT
+401 SVHDKIT
-408 AFFYIIIFTTAYS
+408 AFFYIVIFTTAYS

-514 VVIAWGAETALLYF
+514 VVVAWGAETALLYF

-557 EEKYLLVY
+557 EETYLLVY
-565 IQDLMIISFSFIFY
+565 IQDLMIISFSFVLY
-579 FLIKQKNYKTEVRIL
+579 FLIKQKSYRTEVRIL
-594 NGVFKY
+594 NGIFKY
-600 LIFAYSIFFINKVVS
+600 LIFVYSIFFINKAVFNV
-615 DAVTS
+615 VTS
-620 FEAINYGKD
+620 FKMIDYGED
-629 VLFGI
+629 IF
-634 LLSLF
+634 LSLLVSLF
-639 TLRLITYKIKKLQDS
+639 VLRTVTYKVKKLQDS
-654 FSLKFLVIIEIIY
+654 FSLKFLIIVEIIY
-667 LLFINMFNCVKY
+667 LLFINM
-679 IFGSG
+679 
-684 EWVEENLYS
+684 
-693 RYPPINF
+693 IN
-700 QIYLILL
+700 LILYFFGWSSDILKEKVLISYVFPLILTIL
-707 VFVNIYLFM
+707 VNLYLFM
-716 VAKNDIHLCFFRE
+716 VAKKDIHLCFFRE

-741 MYFLFVA
+741 MYFLFIA
-748 NIILRIY
+748 NIILQIY
-755 EQSNMLFLGAGLA
+755 EHSGVLILSAGLA

-785 RVPNRNVRRI
+785 KVPNRNVRRI

-840 ALKKLEQEVKESLRD
+840 ALKKLEQEVKESLGA
-855 KDFGKGEKN
+855 KDFGEGEKN